1 VVAQAAARAPHDVLF
16 TPVRIGPLRLEN
28 RLSVA
33 PMTRVSASE
42 QGTPTDR
49 MRDYYTAF
57 ARGGFGLVITEGIYT
72 DREYSQGYLF
82 QPGLT
87 DDLQQR
93 AWARIV
99 ESVHAHGAKI
109 FAQLMHAGALSQG
122 NRFRDRTAGPSPVE
136 PKGEQLPFYRGQG
149 RYGTPVPMD
158 QAQIDAAVEGFARAA
173 ERAFAA
179 GFDGVEVHAAN
190 GYLIDQFI
198 TRHSNRRNDGYGGG
212 TANRLR
218 LLEQVV
224 AAIRQRVAG
233 NRVVGVRISQGKV
246 NDFHHK
252 WEQGLDDAKAI
263 FGALRE
269 LPLDY
274 VHTTEFEAW
283 QPAFGAG
290 RSLAALAGEFTGLP
304 VIANGSLHQ
313 PQRAS
318 AMVASSDASLVSL
331 GRGALTHADWP
342 RRVDEGREV
351 LEFNRAILSP
361 IADLENADRVEAA
374 ASDG

>member
-1 VVAQAAARAPHDVLF
+1 
-16 TPVRIGPLRLEN
+16 
-28 RLSVA
+28 
-33 PMTRVSASE
+33 
-42 QGTPTDR
+42 
-49 MRDYYTAF
+49 
-57 ARGGFGLVITEGIYT
+57 

-149 RYGTPVPMD
+149 RYGTPAPMD

-198 TRHSNRRNDGYGGG
+198 TRH
-212 TANRLR
+212 
-218 LLEQVV
+218 
-224 AAIRQRVAG
+224 
-233 NRVVGVRISQGKV
+233 
-246 NDFHHK
+246 
-252 WEQGLDDAKAI
+252 
-263 FGALRE
+263 
-269 LPLDY
+269 
-274 VHTTEFEAW
+274 
-283 QPAFGAG
+283 
-290 RSLAALAGEFTGLP
+290 
-304 VIANGSLHQ
+304 
-313 PQRAS
+313 
-318 AMVASSDASLVSL
+318 
-331 GRGALTHADWP
+331 
-342 RRVDEGREV
+342 
-351 LEFNRAILSP
+351 
-361 IADLENADRVEAA
+361 
-374 ASDG
+374 